1 MAGDCS
7 LMIRVDCNFSGR
19 ARKVTV
25 SHHVTIPGNVMPDA
39 AVVDVRP
46 KVLNPHPSQ

>member
-7 LMIRVDCNFSGR
+7 LVIRVDCNFSGR

-25 SHHVTIPGNVMPDA
+25 KHHVEIPGGVMPDA

-46 KVLNPHPSQ
+46 KVSNPQSPQ